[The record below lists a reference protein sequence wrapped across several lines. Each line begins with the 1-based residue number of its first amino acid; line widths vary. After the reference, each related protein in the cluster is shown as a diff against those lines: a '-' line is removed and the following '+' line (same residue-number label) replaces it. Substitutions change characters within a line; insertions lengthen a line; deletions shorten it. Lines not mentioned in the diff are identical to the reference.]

1 MSMFH
6 RQKATME
13 KFTIDCKIRAFVSEE
28 ITEHVM
34 QLGRLYNIAMFD
46 RERNHHKNNG
56 IILKNF
62 KNSAFSLSILT
73 ATGTNSS

>member
-1 MSMFH
+1 
-6 RQKATME
+6 ME

-46 RERNHHKNNG
+46 RERNYHRSNG

-73 ATGTNSS
+73 ASGTNSS